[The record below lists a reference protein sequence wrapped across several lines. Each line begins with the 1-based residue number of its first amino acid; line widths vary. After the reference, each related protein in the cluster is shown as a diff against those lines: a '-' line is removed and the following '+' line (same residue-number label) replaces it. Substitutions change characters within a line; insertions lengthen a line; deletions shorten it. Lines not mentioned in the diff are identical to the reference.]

1 MSNPWEEIR
10 LDDYENHMRLNS
22 VRQLQA
28 MNAIMKEQF
37 EAYPIETAMVLGV
50 AGGNGL
56 EHIRTDKYRIV
67 YGVDVNEAYLS
78 AVSERYTDLS
88 DVLTLLHLD
97 LVQDAE
103 RLPQAELLIANLL
116 IEYIGYEAFRKA
128 VLQSAP
134 EYVSCVIQINTDED
148 GWVSDS
154 PYLHA
159 FDGLDA
165 IHHQMEEKA
174 LAAVMVEI
182 GYVEILREADILPN
196 GKALVRVDF
205 CNNCQFYLNFL

>member
-10 LDDYENHMRLNS
+10 LDDYENHMRLDS

-28 MNAIMKEQF
+28 MNTIMKMQF

-67 YGVDVNEAYLS
+67 YGVDVNEAYLH
-78 AVSERYTDLS
+78 ATSERYAELS

-134 EYVSCVIQINTDED
+134 EYVSCVIQINMDENS
-148 GWVSDS
+148 WVSDS

-165 IHHQMEEKA
+165 IHHQVEEKA
-174 LAAVMVEI
+174 LATTMEEI
-182 GYVEILREADILPN
+182 GYVMILRKSDPLPN
-196 GKALVRVDF
+196 GKRLVRVDF
-205 CNNCQFYLNFL
+205 RRKSD

>member
-1 MSNPWEEIR
+1 MSNPWKEIR
-10 LDDYENHMRLNS
+10 LDDYENHMRLDS
-22 VRQLQA
+22 VRQLQT
-28 MNAIMKEQF
+28 MNAIIKEQF
-37 EAYPIETAMVLGV
+37 EAYPVETVMVLGV

-67 YGVDVNEAYLS
+67 YGVDVNEAYLC
-78 AVSERYTDLS
+78 AVSERYADLS

-116 IEYIGYEAFRKA
+116 IEHIGYEAFRKA

-134 EYVSCVIQINTDED
+134 EYVSCVIQINMDENS
-148 GWVSDS
+148 WVSNS

-159 FDGLDA
+159 FDGLDT

-174 LAAVMVEI
+174 LAAAMEEI
-182 GYVEILREADILPN
+182 GYVEILREAERLPN

-205 CNNCQFYLNFL
+205 RWETN

>member
-10 LDDYENHMRLNS
+10 LDDYENHMRLDS
-22 VRQLQA
+22 VRQLQT
-28 MNAIMKEQF
+28 MNAIMKMQF
-37 EAYPIETAMVLGV
+37 EVYPVKTAMVLGV

-78 AVSERYTDLS
+78 AVSERYAELS

-97 LVQDAE
+97 LVQDSE

-134 EYVSCVIQINTDED
+134 EYVSCVIQINMDENS
-148 GWVSDS
+148 WVSDS

-174 LAAVMVEI
+174 LAEAMEEI
-182 GYVEILREADILPN
+182 GYVEILREAERLPN

-205 CNNCQFYLNFL
+205 RREAN

>member
-10 LDDYENHMRLNS
+10 LDDYENHMRLDS

-28 MNAIMKEQF
+28 MNTIMKMQF
-37 EAYPIETAMVLGV
+37 EVYPVETAMVLGV

-78 AVSERYTDLS
+78 AVSERYAELS

-103 RLPQAELLIANLL
+103 RLPQAELVIANLL

-134 EYVSCVIQINTDED
+134 EYVSCVIQINMDENSL
-148 GWVSDS
+148 VSDS

-159 FDGLDA
+159 FDGLNA
-165 IHHQMEEKA
+165 IHHQVEEKA
-174 LAAVMVEI
+174 LAAAMKEI
-182 GYVEILREADILPN
+182 GYVEILREAERLPN

-205 CNNCQFYLNFL
+205 RREAN